1 VARPGDDMSWLFG
14 GGFTADPLTV
24 RALTVSPAA
33 GQTACG

>member
-14 GGFTADPLTV
+14 GGFTADPLAV

-33 GQTACG
+33 SQTACG